1 MATKMTAVQYLKLE
15 ILDEYRIDQLISGYY
30 SKDQLM
36 FAFEQAIERAIQLE
50 KQHIIESYNE
60 GVLDGLQLGEQYYN
74 DVFKS

>member
-50 KQHIIESYNE
+50 KQHIVETYNE
-60 GVLDGLQLGEQYYN
+60 GALDGLQLGEAYYN
-74 DVFKS
+74 HVFKS